1 MAPGQSLAA
10 SRHSNRHL
18 RSRSWTC
25 RAYKAQKS
33 LQLSDIRFSPAIA
46 SESRRPISAILQSSE
61 ISKKNIS
68 ASYLDSVASTL
79 VTWTWTMERSI
90 CFSTSSRVGV
100 AQKKVSVLHQVT
112 AVLLKVT
119 DDVMMWI
126 NGGEHFSL
134 RTYVW
139 LTQLVFQAPGAR
151 LLWACWWNWVRWA
164 RWTSG
169 IWDNEGRLQVLAAS
183 TCLTRRSMAHFGIHT
198 AGMKKR
204 TYSSST
210 NRTINIFHFNQ
221 QYLDDI
227 LVGWA
232 LVTPTQTMM
241 KS

>member
-1 MAPGQSLAA
+1 MALGQSLAA

-33 LQLSDIRFSPAIA
+33 LQPSDIRFSPAIA

-112 AVLLKVT
+112 AVLLKAT

-164 RWTSG
+164 RWTVVYG
-169 IWDNEGRLQVLAAS
+169 ITRVVCRSLQHRHV
-183 TCLTRRSMAHFGIHT
+183 
-198 AGMKKR
+198 
-204 TYSSST
+204 
-210 NRTINIFHFNQ
+210 
-221 QYLDDI
+221 
-227 LVGWA
+227 
-232 LVTPTQTMM
+232 
-241 KS
+241 

>member
-1 MAPGQSLAA
+1 MIDSTGLSGPGCSSSMGL
-10 SRHSNRHL
+10 L
-18 RSRSWTC
+18 MELGT
-25 RAYKAQKS
+25 
-33 LQLSDIRFSPAIA
+33 LSTV
-46 SESRRPISAILQSSE
+46 
-61 ISKKNIS
+61 N
-68 ASYLDSVASTL
+68 
-79 VTWTWTMERSI
+79 
-90 CFSTSSRVGV
+90 
-100 AQKKVSVLHQVT
+100 
-112 AVLLKVT
+112 
-119 DDVMMWI
+119 
-126 NGGEHFSL
+126 
-134 RTYVW
+134 
-139 LTQLVFQAPGAR
+139 
-151 LLWACWWNWVRWA
+151 
-164 RWTSG
+164 SG